1 MNTPLARAA
10 LLCLPALAL
19 MGGLLWCNPAGDY
32 WKSVEPP
39 KAQCEAYQSN
49 RVRMPAVLSLEV
61 YDPAKLNRLIR
72 EPQNTVSNLP
82 YALAGLAILL
92 AGRRPASFGLGLAG
106 LFLGF
111 GSGMYHASLLP
122 EWRMIDILG
131 VYAVLYFLL
140 LIGAAT
146 SFSRLREHRLAWA
159 LVVATWLA
167 AIYTGVHR
175 NDIRWFGL
183 KLFDSTYVF
192 VASVALGCLF
202 ALMAYRQAKNRTDY
216 LKAMTVFVLSTA
228 LSFAGGA
235 GDRFNGFWAGPEL
248 FIQGHAVWH
257 TFGAV
262 SLLAIYEIFSAAG
275 FDRSVLVRDD
285 ARVPEPTDA
294 A

>member
-1 MNTPLARAA
+1 MRTPLTRAT
-10 LLCLPALAL
+10 LSCLPVLAI
-19 MGGLLWCNPAGDY
+19 LLGVLIWNPSGNY
-32 WKSVEPP
+32 WKTVEPP
-39 KAQCEAYQSN
+39 KAQCEAYQSD
-49 RVRMPAVLSLEV
+49 RVRMPAVLAMDV

-72 EPQNTVSNLP
+72 EPQNTLSNLP
-82 YALAGLAILL
+82 YAVAGLAILL

-140 LIGAAT
+140 LTGAAT

-175 NDIRWFGL
+175 NDIRWLGL

-192 VASVALGCLF
+192 VASVVLGCLL
-202 ALMAYRQAKNRTDY
+202 ALLAYRQAKNRAGY
-216 LKAMTVFVLSTA
+216 IKAMTVFALFTS
-228 LSFAGGA
+228 LSFAGGI
-235 GDRFNGFWAGPEL
+235 GDRFNGFWAGPEI

-257 TFGAV
+257 AFGAV
-262 SLLAIYEIFSAAG
+262 SLLAIYEVFSAAG
-275 FDRSVLVRDD
+275 FDRSVLLGDD
-285 ARVPEPTDA
+285 ARVPMPTGA